1 MLAISAALAAGSS
14 LGGGGPELASAFKII
29 PGLLAVL
36 MVVLVEER
44 LAPITARR
52 QEVKWRSE
60 W

>member
-1 MLAISAALAAGSS
+1 MLAISAARAAGSS

-44 LAPITARR
+44 RAHHR
-52 QEVKWRSE
+52 
-60 W
+60 